1 MCLSSELMGFNFSR
15 ELSAHLLR
23 LSLMGRE
30 GLFVGLESQMQK
42 VQRLTTYSSGVTPMP
57 HSCLPWSW
65 VPSRTK
71 ARFCWANWFCY
82 NSPTPNKEVMM
93 FFILSPFNL
102 FFIKFWNISHK
113 NYKSITLELTTQYK
127 EAQHYKQRQKPVVML
142 LNSIHL
148 WSWKH
153 VWKLFIH
160 SFVELVSLYYLYSFT
175 DMLLLGRERRQIFVH
190 NIIRILNEFIIIY
203 VIISFILDI
212 NFFFLL
218 VYIVLATVKQHCSHK
233 FFCLLG
239 YLFRINIHKWNYWT
253 SRYKSFYGYRSTI
266 KLSRKHCHLEC
277 HQLPL

>member
-15 ELSAHLLR
+15 ELSAQLLR

-42 VQRLTTYSSGVTPMP
+42 LQRLTTYSSGVTPMP
-57 HSCLPWSW
+57 PSCLPWSW

-127 EAQHYKQRQKPVVML
+127 EAQHYRDRSLWSCSLIPYTCDLGKMCG
-142 LNSIHL
+142 NYSFIHL
-148 WSWKH
+148 LSLWVYTIYIPLLTCYFWGEREDKYLSTI
-153 VWKLFIH
+153 L
-160 SFVELVSLYYLYSFT
+160 LVS
-175 DMLLLGRERRQIFVH
+175 
-190 NIIRILNEFIIIY
+190 
-203 VIISFILDI
+203 
-212 NFFFLL
+212 
-218 VYIVLATVKQHCSHK
+218 
-233 FFCLLG
+233 
-239 YLFRINIHKWNYWT
+239 
-253 SRYKSFYGYRSTI
+253 
-266 KLSRKHCHLEC
+266 
-277 HQLPL
+277 